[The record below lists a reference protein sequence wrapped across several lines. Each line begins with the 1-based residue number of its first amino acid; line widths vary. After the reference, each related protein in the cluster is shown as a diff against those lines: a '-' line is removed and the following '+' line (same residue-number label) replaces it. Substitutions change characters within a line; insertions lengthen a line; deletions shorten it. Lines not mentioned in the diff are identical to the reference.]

1 MTDVDVLV
9 VGGGPTGLTLACEL
23 ARRGVTF
30 RVIDRSPE
38 FHHQSRGKGIQPR
51 SLEVFDDLGV
61 VQDFLDAGASE
72 MPARIHMDRR
82 FIAEL
87 HLLAGARS
95 RPDVPYPTLVLLPQ
109 WRTEQILRAR
119 LAELG
124 GHVERGLR
132 LTGLKQ
138 SDSQVVAQLA
148 TGEVI
153 HASYL
158 VGCDGGGSAVREAAG
173 ITFPGLVSETEH
185 YLLGDVE
192 VDGLP
197 RDGSYVW
204 YAADESSVGLA
215 LLPGTSAWQFGLT
228 VRPGEEGAG
237 QEPSLELFQRLFA
250 QRTGRTD
257 VRLHNATWLSR
268 FSYKVRLADRYR
280 AGRVF
285 IAGDAAHVHPIAGG
299 LGMNTG
305 IQDAYN
311 LGWKLAL
318 AVRGQA
324 PHSLL
329 DTYERER
336 RPVAESV
343 LKTSGAGMTALF
355 STKPLMT
362 FLRDWI
368 ILPLMRNPAVT
379 RAIVSKTSQLSVNY
393 RDSELSVGDKGKV
406 RPGDRAPDSPCR
418 HPVTGERSRLFDLFR
433 GPHFTLL
440 QFDAVVPGLAECL
453 DRLHG
458 NDIRVYQL
466 ESGPPSRR
474 YGAGRGTLVLVRPD
488 GYVAVRTRSGDAVV
502 DYLKTILVA

>member
-1 MTDVDVLV
+1 MTDVDVLI

-61 VQDFLDAGASE
+61 VQDFLDAGTAE

-82 FIAEL
+82 FVAEL
-87 HLLAGARS
+87 HLLAGAHP

-109 WRTEQILRAR
+109 WRTERILRAR

-124 GHVERGLR
+124 GHVELGLQ
-132 LTGLKQ
+132 LADLEQ
-138 SDSQVVAQLA
+138 SDNQVVAHLA

-173 ITFPGLVSETEH
+173 IAFPGLVSETEH

-215 LLPGTSAWQFGLT
+215 LLPGTQSWQFGLT

-257 VRLHNATWLSR
+257 VRLHNPTWLSR
-268 FSYKVRLADRYR
+268 FSYKVRLADHYR

-305 IQDAYN
+305 IQDACN
-311 LGWKLAL
+311 LGWKLAR

-324 PHSLL
+324 PDSLL

-343 LKTSGAGMTALF
+343 LRTSGAGMTALF

-362 FLRDWI
+362 FLRDRI
-368 ILPLMRNPAVT
+368 ILPLMRSTAVT
-379 RAIVSKTSQLSVNY
+379 KAIISKTSQLSVNY

-418 HPVTGERSRLFDLFR
+418 HPVTGEPSRLFDLFR

-440 QFDAVVPGLAECL
+440 HFGAVVPGLAERL
-453 DRLHG
+453 DALYG
-458 NDIRVYQL
+458 DDIRVHHL
-466 ESGPPSRR
+466 EPGPPSKR
-474 YGAGRGTLVLVRPD
+474 YGAGKGTFVLVRPD
-488 GYVAVRTRSGDAVV
+488 GYVAVRTRSADAVA
-502 DYLKTILVA
+502 DYLRTLSVA